1 MDDLLPKLLVFPQH
15 PPPSEP
21 LTDSQYDDAIRSH
34 ISTVKNISEG
44 KLLQQTSSG
53 ESVLD
58 VSPFKVPKVIISLTV
73 AELAH

>member
-58 VSPFKVPKVIISLTV
+58 VSPSEASTELLSLTV
-73 AELAH
+73 VELAH